1 MKFDLTY
8 AQKNYLA
15 VDFFL
20 SMSCNKDCHYCTSY
34 TLEMRNLTVDLDF
47 LRYTLESLKECK
59 VRICLL
65 GGEPGLIKNLDDVI
79 NEIKKYPNFVC
90 SVLSNSFI
98 RKRYPHILED
108 KEILYVEHNILD
120 FYENE
125 VTKLGNFDFVP
136 ENDMNNYNVV
146 LKTPNYLK
154 YKDNHKEVI
163 EKLNHKNTMW
173 KAFNG
178 RSKEFTDVLQATE
191 IDRKM
196 CAVFPM
202 VPVIDFEKKH
212 IVHCS
217 KKFANNK
224 ELSKTFELTQENVDK
239 MMNFQLFKYEK
250 YCETC
255 TEWVQ
260 PKGHFPMR
268 KYAKLLTESER
279 LQDELEPIND

>member
-1 MKFDLTY
+1 MKTLQEIQD
-8 AQKNYLA
+8 NYLA
-15 VDFFL
+15 IDFFL

-34 TLEMRNLTVDLDF
+34 TLEMRNLTVDMDF
-47 LRYTLESLKECK
+47 LKRTLDYFKNYK
-59 VRICLL
+59 IRICLL

-120 FYENE
+120 FYEKE
-125 VTKLGNFDFVP
+125 VKMLGNFDFVP
-136 ENDMNNYNVV
+136 ENDKNNYNVV
-146 LKTPNYLK
+146 VRTPNYYK
-154 YKDNHKEVI
+154 YKDNHPEVLK
-163 EKLNHKNTMW
+163 KLDHKNTMW

-178 RSKEFTDVLQATE
+178 RSKEFTDVIQADE

-196 CAVFPM
+196 CASFPM
-202 VPVIDFEKKH
+202 VPVIEFEKKH

-239 MMNFQLFKYEK
+239 MMTFKLFKYEK

-255 TEWVQ
+255 TEFVQ

-268 KYAKLLTESER
+268 KYAKVITESER
-279 LQDELEPIND
+279 LQEELEPIYD

>member
-1 MKFDLTY
+1 MKTLQEIQD
-8 AQKNYLA
+8 NYLA
-15 VDFFL
+15 IDFFL

-34 TLEMRNLTVDLDF
+34 TLEMRNLTVDMVF
-47 LRYTLESLKECK
+47 LKQTLEYFKNYK
-59 VRICLL
+59 IRICLL

-120 FYENE
+120 FYEKE
-125 VTKLGNFDFVP
+125 VKMLGNFDFVP
-136 ENDMNNYNVV
+136 ENDKNNYNVV
-146 LKTPNYLK
+146 VKTPNYYK
-154 YKDNHKEVI
+154 YKDNHPEVLK
-163 EKLNHKNTMW
+163 KLDHKNTMW

-178 RSKEFTDVLQATE
+178 RSKEFTDVIQADE

-196 CAVFPM
+196 CAAFPM

-239 MMNFQLFKYEK
+239 MMTFKLFKYEK

-255 TEWVQ
+255 TEFVQ

-268 KYAKLLTESER
+268 KYAKVITESER
-279 LQDELEPIND
+279 LQDELEPIYD

>member
-1 MKFDLTY
+1 MKTLQEIQD
-8 AQKNYLA
+8 NYLA
-15 VDFFL
+15 IDFFL

-34 TLEMRNLTVDLDF
+34 TLEMRNLTVDMVF
-47 LRYTLESLKECK
+47 LKQTLEYFKNYK
-59 VRICLL
+59 IRICLL

-108 KEILYVEHNILD
+108 KDILYVEHNILD

-125 VTKLGNFDFVP
+125 VKMLGNFDFVP
-136 ENDMNNYNVV
+136 ENDFNNYNVV
-146 LKTPNYLK
+146 VRTPNYYK
-154 YKDNHKEVI
+154 YKDNHPEVLK
-163 EKLNHKNTMW
+163 KLDHKNTMW

-178 RSKEFTDVLQATE
+178 RSKEFTDVVQANE

-196 CAVFPM
+196 CAAFPM

-239 MMNFQLFKYEK
+239 MMTFKLFKYEK

-255 TEWVQ
+255 TEFVQ

-268 KYAKLLTESER
+268 KYAKVITESER
-279 LQDELEPIND
+279 LQEELEPIYD

>member
-1 MKFDLTY
+1 MKTLQEIQD
-8 AQKNYLA
+8 NYLA
-15 VDFFL
+15 IDFFL

-34 TLEMRNLTVDLDF
+34 TLEMRNLTVDMDF
-47 LRYTLESLKECK
+47 LKRTLDYFKNYK
-59 VRICLL
+59 IRICLL

-108 KEILYVEHNILD
+108 KDILYVEHNILD

-125 VTKLGNFDFVP
+125 VKMLGNFDFVP
-136 ENDMNNYNVV
+136 ENDFNNYNVV
-146 LKTPNYLK
+146 VRTPNYYK
-154 YKDNHKEVI
+154 YKDNHPEVLK
-163 EKLNHKNTMW
+163 KLDHKNTMW

-178 RSKEFTDVLQATE
+178 RSKEFTDVVQANE

-196 CAVFPM
+196 CAAFPM

-239 MMNFQLFKYEK
+239 MMTFKLFKYEK

-255 TEWVQ
+255 TEFVQ

-268 KYAKLLTESER
+268 KYAKVITESER
-279 LQDELEPIND
+279 LQEELEPIYD